1 MSSFRVITGEAAGLI
16 HVALRCVSMYVSAR
30 SVPIGGAG
38 RSVGWSV
45 VRPVNR
51 WVGESVSR
59 RSVGRSV
66 GRSVDPSLGRSVVR
80 SVDRSVG
87 RSDGRWVGRLV
98 SFRFAESSRRRC
110 IWKMMVTDAAGA
122 SLHNQPGKTRGSKK
136 SKTSLARG
144 RYFGTRAARKRA
156 RESRRLG
163 CRPQILSNNSPPSG
177 SDR

>member
-66 GRSVDPSLGRSVVR
+66 GRSVDPSLGWSVGR
-80 SVDRSVG
+80 SVDRSG
-87 RSDGRWVGRLV
+87 FRS
-98 SFRFAESSRRRC
+98 
-110 IWKMMVTDAAGA
+110 AG
-122 SLHNQPGKTRGSKK
+122 
-136 SKTSLARG
+136 
-144 RYFGTRAARKRA
+144 
-156 RESRRLG
+156 
-163 CRPQILSNNSPPSG
+163 
-177 SDR
+177 